1 MQDKFKQ
8 WKLSEPL
15 DRNEA
20 YRWACIHELQ
30 AIRELLEELS
40 KQRASPKRHDHVGGP
55 GMLDP
60 CRNGPL

>member
-20 YRWACIHELQ
+20 YRWAVIHELQ
-30 AIRELLEELS
+30 AVRALLE
-40 KQRASPKRHDHVGGP
+40 RAEEAKGKPQHK
-55 GMLDP
+55 
-60 CRNGPL
+60 